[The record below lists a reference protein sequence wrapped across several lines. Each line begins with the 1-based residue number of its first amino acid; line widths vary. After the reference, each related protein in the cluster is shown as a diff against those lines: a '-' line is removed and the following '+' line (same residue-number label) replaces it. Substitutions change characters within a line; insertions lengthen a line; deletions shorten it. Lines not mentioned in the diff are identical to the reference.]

1 MRLDSVS
8 KIPITTAVT
17 TATVSLK
24 KTQYIHTETTNTKH
38 DKIYPLHTRLS
49 QRVKYSVNLY
59 TQLNNNSIT
68 KHRLTKKFLTKPKSK
83 MADTVST
90 IQIKTKL
97 VSSK

>member
-1 MRLDSVS
+1 M
-8 KIPITTAVT
+8 
-17 TATVSLK
+17 
-24 KTQYIHTETTNTKH
+24 H

-59 TQLNNNSIT
+59 TQLNYYGIT
-68 KHRLTKKFLTKPKSK
+68 KHGLTKKFVTKPKSK

-97 VSSK
+97 VFQNKT